1 MFYQLNNSR
10 QLCYLFT
17 ARHLRFVLFRLPVQ
31 GLEHPFV
38 RHLHLPVELRAASV
52 AHPLLLCVHRQGVEM
67 RTCCSTN
74 LFILVI
80 RVYIYSTMYSI
91 NTYLRATCCRSRSSS
106 TLHREGIEMRTSCVT
121 NLYILLIHVYV
132 IIYST
137 MYSINTHI
145 FVLMFILYS
154 YLFIVKTVIAH
165 EAVMAAQAKKMNVG
179 SLRSGVSE

>member
-80 RVYIYSTMYSI
+80 RVYIYSTPFVNCFLPVY
-91 NTYLRATCCRSRSSS
+91 NLVS
-106 TLHREGIEMRTSCVT
+106 TLSSLFQQSLSIST
-121 NLYILLIHVYV
+121 NC
-132 IIYST
+132 
-137 MYSINTHI
+137 N
-145 FVLMFILYS
+145 
-154 YLFIVKTVIAH
+154 
-165 EAVMAAQAKKMNVG
+165 
-179 SLRSGVSE
+179 